1 MSIFVTRSSMPEYED
16 YINEIKPIF
25 ESHHLTNMGPVY
37 KRLQHNLMEYLDVPQ
52 LSMFVNGHMA
62 LEIAIQAM
70 GLKDTGGEVIT
81 TPFTFVSTVHAIA
94 RNGLKPVFCDIKPDD
109 YTIDPAKIEELI
121 TDKTV
126 AIVPVHVYGSICDVD
141 AIDSIAKKHGLK
153 VIYDAAH
160 AFGVKYK
167 GKGIGN
173 FGDAAM
179 FSFHAT
185 KVFNTIEGGAVA
197 FKDESI
203 RENMHSL
210 KNFGIKTEEC
220 VDEIGTNAKMDE
232 FRAAM
237 GICNLRN
244 IDGCIAS
251 RGAAVQR
258 YNERLSE
265 VKGIKLMSEQ
275 PDVTPN
281 YAYYA
286 VCFEPSEFGETRD
299 DVYERLKS
307 NDIFARKY
315 FYPAI
320 NEMDCYRSMHPE
332 VTPVAA
338 EVSRKILTLPMYAE
352 LTVEDVDRICDVI
365 IKR

>member
-16 YINEIKPIF
+16 YIKEIKPIF
-25 ESHHLTNMGPVY
+25 ENHHLTNMGPVY
-37 KRLQHNLMEYLDVPQ
+37 KKLQHSLMDYLDVPQ

-62 LEIAIQAM
+62 LEIVIQAM

-109 YTIDPAKIEELI
+109 YTIDPAKIEALI

-126 AIVPVHVYGSICDVD
+126 AIMPVHVYGTICDVE
-141 AIDSIAKKHGLK
+141 AIDAIAKKHGLK

-160 AFGVKYK
+160 AFGIRYK
-167 GKGIGN
+167 GKGIGSY
-173 FGDAAM
+173 GDASM

-185 KVFNTIEGGAVA
+185 KVFNTIEGGAVT
-197 FKDESI
+197 FHDESL
-203 RENMHSL
+203 RESMHSL

-244 IDGCIAS
+244 IDSCIAS
-251 RGAAVQR
+251 RGAAFKR
-258 YNERLSE
+258 YNDRLSG
-265 VKGIKLMSEQ
+265 VKGIKLMSQQ

-286 VCFEPSEFGETRD
+286 VCFEPSEFGQTRD
-299 DVYERLKS
+299 DVYDRLKAE
-307 NDIFARKY
+307 DIFARKY

-320 NEMDCYRSMHPE
+320 NEMDCYKSICHE
-332 VTPVAA
+332 ETPIAA
-338 EVSRKILTLPMYAE
+338 DISRKVLTLPMYSE
-352 LTVEDVDRICDVI
+352 LTTQEVDRICDTVL
-365 IKR
+365 KR